1 MQSLCKPIL
10 PKLFMLLTA
19 REYFS
24 STCTTLP
31 HQRALPYPGSVDRG
45 TRSLLQSYTTW
56 QRWSPSMATAA
67 ADPAGADSL
76 RKGDEVQEQKA
87 QEPAPGSI
95 VQETEPVRPLNG
107 TSFSTTRSS
116 GPPILHP
123 TDTTWQWLFASTDMV
138 HTPTVVHSGL
148 TVEQERYSRWKG
160 VQLIFRIGDYMR
172 L

>member
-1 MQSLCKPIL
+1 MQANLSKTFYAARCTEIFLLHVHNLSSSARVTYL
-10 PKLFMLLTA
+10 PRQRQTVG
-19 REYFS
+19 
-24 STCTTLP
+24 
-31 HQRALPYPGSVDRG
+31 RALCSSHTRPGSAG
-45 TRSLLQSYTTW
+45 P
-56 QRWSPSMATAA
+56 PSMATAA

-76 RKGDEVQEQKA
+76 RKGDVVKEQTA

-107 TSFSTTRSS
+107 ASFSTSRSS